1 MGRPRTRYVILP
13 YHLLLAKLTFP
24 QFKDLRAARHLLYH
38 NSRYQA
44 KIQKRDARIAEV
56 EQTCSDLRAELEK
69 EREELEK
76 LEKELCDEQATA
88 ARLDEERHVAVT
100 KCAEL
105 EKQLEEERLIA
116 SAKYTEL
123 EEAAFEE
130 RDRFVLSERALEE
143 DKARLKAECDE
154 WRT

>member
-1 MGRPRTRYVILP
+1 MTLYIRSAEKAKRFENEFGVKTVVGT
-13 YHLLLAKLTFP
+13 LA
-24 QFKDLRAARHLLYH
+24 
-38 NSRYQA
+38 
-44 KIQKRDARIAEV
+44 
-56 EQTCSDLRAELEK
+56 
-69 EREELEK
+69 ELEK

-116 SAKYTEL
+116 SSKYTEL
-123 EEAAFEE
+123 EAAAFEE
-130 RDRFVLSERALEE
+130 RDRYALSEKALEE